1 MSDTDAPQRRWVD
14 RAMARAQPR
23 WQREFAPAPR
33 EIAAGLWSVDRRIG
47 IPLGPRL
54 PARGLLV
61 DLPGGGV
68 LAWSPPPLGDALREF
83 VRSRGG
89 ARFLIAPNSFHYLGL
104 PEWLR
109 AFPDARSWLAPGLRA
124 RRPELP
130 PAEELRE
137 GAATPFSAI
146 FPHHVL
152 DCGHGIAEV
161 AFLHAPSRTLV
172 LVDASFHLANLPRA
186 RDRVA
191 ARLFGIPG
199 RFGPTRTGRLLLLR
213 DRAAVAGW
221 IERLCAWDFARIA
234 MAHGDLLDAGPA
246 ALRQAFRELLRGA

>member
-1 MSDTDAPQRRWVD
+1 VGGAEQKRSWRD
-14 RAMARAQPR
+14 RAMARARPR
-23 WQREFAPAPR
+23 WVDGFAPAPR
-33 EIAAGLWSVDRRIG
+33 ALAPGLWSVDRRLS

-104 PEWLR
+104 PEWQR
-109 AFPDARSWLAPGLRA
+109 AFPDARAWLAPGLRE

-130 PAEELRE
+130 PADELRE

-146 FPHHVL
+146 FPHDVL
-152 DCGHGIAEV
+152 DCGQGIAEV

-172 LVDASFHLANLPRA
+172 LVDASFHLAHLTRA
-186 RDRVA
+186 RDRLA
-191 ARLFGIPG
+191 ARLFGIPA
-199 RFGPTRTGRLLLLR
+199 RFGPSRTGRLFLLR
-213 DRAAVAGW
+213 DRAAVAAW

-234 MAHGDLLDAGPA
+234 MAHGDVLDGGPD
-246 ALRQAFRELLRGA
+246 ALREAFRKFLPAG

>member
-1 MSDTDAPQRRWVD
+1 
-14 RAMARAQPR
+14 MAQAQPR
-23 WQREFAPAPR
+23 WLAEFAPAPQ
-33 EIAAGLWSVDRRIG
+33 EIAPGLWSVDRWLA

-68 LAWSPPPLGDALREF
+68 LAWSPPPLGDALREL

-104 PEWLR
+104 REWQR
-109 AFPDARSWLAPGLRA
+109 EFPDARCWLAPGLRA

-130 PAEELRE
+130 AGDELRE
-137 GAATPFSAI
+137 GATTPFSAI

-152 DCGHGIAEV
+152 DCGQDIAEV

-172 LVDASFHLANLPRA
+172 LVDSAFHVVDLPRV

-191 ARLFGIPG
+191 ARLFGIPA
-199 RFGPTRTGRLLLLR
+199 RFGPTRTSRLFLLR
-213 DRAAVAGW
+213 DRAAVAAW

-234 MAHGDLLDAGPA
+234 LAHGDVLDAGPA
-246 ALRQAFRELLRGA
+246 GLRQAFRDSLPRA